1 MQVTFNNVRY
11 AVNAALDAAFPDI
24 PVSGEEIKQDLDPPR
39 FFVRLLE
46 PAHTQELGR
55 RYKRNFPFVI
65 RYFSPVQFNDDM
77 YDMAEHLT
85 AALGWIE
92 IGGRQWPGQGM
103 RFQIVDEVLHFFVT
117 YSLLVWEQVPDDP
130 TMQTLEQE
138 GFVYE

>member
-1 MQVTFNNVRY
+1 MQVTINSVRY
-11 AVNAALDAAFPDI
+11 AVNAALDAAFPHI
-24 PVSGEEIKQDLDPPR
+24 PVSGEEIKQNLDPPR

-55 RYKRNFPFVI
+55 RYKRDLPFVI
-65 RYFSPVQFNDDM
+65 RYFTTSNDDR
-77 YDMAEHLT
+77 YAMAELLT
-85 AALGWIE
+85 SALKWID

-117 YSLLVWEQVPDDP
+117 YSLLVWGQAPDDP